1 VIGRTISHYRILETL
16 ERGGMGVVY
25 KGEDTQL
32 GRLVALKFLPEEVHQ
47 SRVAMERFR
56 REARAASALNHPNI
70 CTIHDIGEEDGTAF
84 IVMEFLDGVSLKHR
98 IGGRPME
105 VEEVLS
111 LGVEI
116 ADALETAHAAG
127 VVHRDIKPGNI
138 FYTKRGHAKVLDF
151 GLAKIVAEAIVSDV
165 DATQSHSE
173 GGLTDAGN
181 PVGTIA
187 YMSPEQALGL
197 KTDARSDLFSFGV
210 VLYEMATGKTAF
222 GGTTSA
228 AIFDGI
234 LHGAPVAPVTL
245 NPQTPPELER
255 IINKAL
261 EKNKELRYQSATEM
275 RGDLRRLKRETESG
289 RAGLVGVADRASS
302 LTTKTKK
309 KLAPSKWVRSK
320 GMFWLAAVIVVA
332 TAIAAGLYWHGR
344 RAARLTE
351 KDTIVLADF
360 ANSTGDPVFDDT
372 LKQAL
377 SVSLEQSPFLNI
389 LSDDKVAATLQL
401 MMRPANTQLVPAVAR
416 EICLRAGSKAYIA
429 GAIAALGSEFV
440 LGLKAVNCQSG
451 EVLAQEQVSAPAKEK
466 ILETLGDA
474 AAKIRR
480 SLGESLATVQRFD
493 VPLEQATTS
502 SLDALREYSLQY
514 KAMREKGS
522 ADALPHGLRAIE
534 LDPNFAIA
542 YWAVGGNYSSLSEVA
557 RASDYFSKAFQ
568 LRDRASEREKL
579 LIASYYFQDVTG
591 ELDKAAQ
598 VYRQWIESYPR
609 DYIAYGS
616 LAILY
621 FEQGQNDLA
630 VSTNREFLRLS
641 PDNVVGYENLAE
653 ALLAV
658 QRLDE
663 ARQLL
668 ATARA
673 RGLDDLDIHIYSY
686 VLGFLANDTAM
697 MAKEIAWLE
706 RRPEYTAHGFG
717 LESDTEAYR
726 GHLQK
731 ARGLMTQAVNAAMRT
746 GDKEN
751 AALYQASAALR
762 EAEFGDNK
770 EATRLAGEALKLSP
784 NSQGV
789 EIEATLAFAIA
800 GETSRAAEQSRD
812 LAKRWPLDAQMQSL
826 WLPTINAE
834 LALAANDGSLGV
846 QRLEAARP
854 MELALI
860 PFLANTSCL
869 QWVYVRGQ
877 ANLAMG
883 NGAAAADEFQRILD
897 HSGIVW
903 SCSTAP
909 MAKLGLARA
918 YALQARGGQRNGSDL
933 DRQRA
938 AVAYRD
944 FLALWSDADPGIPVL
959 KRAKA
964 EYAKLQ

>member
-1 VIGRTISHYRILETL
+1 
-16 ERGGMGVVY
+16 MGVVY

-32 GRLVALKFLPEEVHQ
+32 GRLVALKFLPDEVHQ

-70 CTIHDIGEEDGTAF
+70 CTIYDIGEQDGTTF
-84 IVMEFLDGVSLKHR
+84 IVMEFLDGISLKHR

-105 VEEVLS
+105 VEEVVS

-127 VVHRDIKPGNI
+127 IVHRDIKPGNI
-138 FYTKRGHAKVLDF
+138 FYTKRGRAKILDF
-151 GLAKIVAEAIVSDV
+151 GLAKVLIEPAGSDV
-165 DATQSHSE
+165 DATQSHSD

-197 KTDARSDLFSFGV
+197 KIDARSDLFSFGV
-210 VLYEMATGKTAF
+210 VLYEMATGRTAF
-222 GGTTSA
+222 GGSTSA

-234 LHGAPVAPVTL
+234 LHGAPLAPVTL
-245 NPQTPPELER
+245 NPQTPAELER

-261 EKNKELRYQSATEM
+261 EKDKELRYQSATEM

-289 RAGLVGVADRASS
+289 RAGSVAVTDRASS
-302 LTTKTKK
+302 LTTKKK
-309 KLAPSKWVRSK
+309 PAAPGPVRSK
-320 GMFWLAAVIVVA
+320 RLLWLVALVVA
-332 TAIAAGLYWHGR
+332 AAAIAAGLHWYGR
-344 RAARLTE
+344 RTARLTE

-389 LSDDKVAATLQL
+389 LSDDKVTATLQL

-416 EICLRAGSKAYIA
+416 EICQRTGSKAYIA

-440 LGLKAVNCQSG
+440 LGLKAVNCESG
-451 EVLAQEQVSAPAKEK
+451 EVLAQEQVGAPAKEK
-466 ILETLGDA
+466 VLDALGDA

-502 SLDALREYSLQY
+502 SLDALKEYSLQY

-522 ADALPHGLRAIE
+522 ADALPHGLRAIQ

-542 YWAVGGNYSSLSEVA
+542 YWAVGGNYSSLSEVG

-568 LRDRASEREKL
+568 LRDRTSEREKL
-579 LIASYYFQDVTG
+579 LIASYYYQDVSG

-621 FEQGQNDLA
+621 FQQGQNDLA

-641 PDNVVGYENLAE
+641 PDNVVGYENLAQT
-653 ALLAV
+653 LLAV

-663 ARQLL
+663 AHQLL

-673 RGLDDLDIHIYSY
+673 RGLDDLDIHIYPY
-686 VLGFLANDTAM
+686 VLGFLTNDTAA
-697 MAKEIAWLE
+697 MAKEIVWLE
-706 RRPEYTAHGFG
+706 SRPEYLAHGFG

-731 ARGLMTQAVNAAMRT
+731 ARELTKQAVNAAMRT

-762 EAEFGDNK
+762 EAEFGNSE
-770 EATRLAGEALKLSP
+770 EAKRLAGEALKLSP

-789 EIEATLAFAIA
+789 DIEATLAFAMA
-800 GETSRAAEQSRD
+800 GETYHAVALSRD
-812 LAKRWPLDAQMQSL
+812 LAKRWPLDTQMQSL

-834 LALAANDGSLGV
+834 LALLGHDGSLGLE
-846 QRLEAARP
+846 RLEAAKP
-854 MELALI
+854 MELAMI
-860 PFLANTSCL
+860 PFLANISCL
-869 QWVYVRGQ
+869 HWVYVRGE
-877 ANLAMG
+877 AYLAMG
-883 NGAAAADEFQRILD
+883 NGAAAAGEFQRILD
-897 HSGIVW
+897 HGGIVW
-903 SCSTAP
+903 NCSTAP

-918 YALQARGGQRNGSDL
+918 YALQARQASGSDL

-938 AVAYRD
+938 AAAYRE

-959 KRAKA
+959 RQAKA
-964 EYAKLQ
+964 EYLKLQ

>member
-1 VIGRTISHYRILETL
+1 
-16 ERGGMGVVY
+16 MGVVY

-70 CTIHDIGEEDGTAF
+70 CTIYDIGEQDGTTF
-84 IVMEFLDGVSLKHR
+84 IVMEFLDGMSLKHR

-105 VEEVLS
+105 VEEVVS

-127 VVHRDIKPGNI
+127 IVHRDVKPGNI

-151 GLAKIVAEAIVSDV
+151 GLAKMLVEAAGSDV

-197 KTDARSDLFSFGV
+197 KIDARSDLFSFGV
-210 VLYEMATGKTAF
+210 VLYEMATGRTAF

-234 LHGAPVAPVTL
+234 LHSAPIAPVTL

-261 EKNKELRYQSATEM
+261 EKDKELRYQSATEM

-289 RAGLVGVADRASS
+289 RAGSAAVTDRAYS
-302 LTTKTKK
+302 LTRKAKK
-309 KLAPSKWVRSK
+309 NSAAYGVVRSK
-320 GMFWLAAVIVVA
+320 RLLWLLAVMVAAA
-332 TAIAAGLYWHGR
+332 AAGAGLYWHGR

-389 LSDDKVAATLQL
+389 LSDDKVTATLQL

-416 EICLRAGSKAYIA
+416 EICQRAGSKAYIA

-451 EVLAQEQVSAPAKEK
+451 EVLAREQVSAPAKEK
-466 ILETLGDA
+466 VLGTLGDA

-502 SLDALREYSLQY
+502 SLDALKEYSLQY

-522 ADALPHGLRAIE
+522 ADALPHGLRAIQ

-542 YWAVGGNYSSLSEVA
+542 YWAVGGNYSSLSEVG

-568 LRDRASEREKL
+568 LRDRTSEREKL
-579 LIASYYFQDVTG
+579 LIASYYYQDVSG

-621 FEQGQNDLA
+621 FQQGQNDLA

-641 PDNVVGYENLAE
+641 PDNVVGYENLSWT
-653 ALLAV
+653 LLAV

-663 ARQLL
+663 AQQLL

-673 RGLDDLDIHIYSY
+673 RGLDDLDIHIYPY
-686 VLGFLANDTAM
+686 ILGFLANDSAA
-697 MAKEIAWLE
+697 MAKEAAWLE
-706 RRPEYTAHGFG
+706 SRPEYAAHSLG

-731 ARGLMTQAVNAAMRT
+731 ARELTMQAVNAAMRT
-746 GDKEN
+746 GDREN

-762 EAEFGDNK
+762 EAEFGNSE
-770 EATRLAGEALKLSP
+770 EAKRLSSEALRLSP

-789 EIEATLAFAIA
+789 EIEATLAFAMA
-800 GETSRAAEQSRD
+800 GETKRAVALSRD
-812 LAKRWPLDAQMQSL
+812 LAKRWPLDTQMQSL

-834 LALAANDGSLGV
+834 LALARHDGSPGI

-854 MELALI
+854 MELAMI
-860 PFLANTSCL
+860 PFLANISCL
-869 QWVYVRGQ
+869 HWVYVRGE
-877 ANLAMG
+877 AYLATG
-883 NGAAAADEFQRILD
+883 NGAAAAGEFQRILD
-897 HSGIVW
+897 HNGMVW
-903 SCSTAP
+903 NCSTAP
-909 MAKLGLARA
+909 MARLGLARA
-918 YALQARGGQRNGSDL
+918 YALQARRLGEGSDL

-938 AVAYRD
+938 AAVYRD
-944 FLALWSDADPGIPVL
+944 FLALWSDADLGIPVL
-959 KRAKA
+959 KQAKA